1 MTKIIRKCC
10 QWTKLDIEYRRP
22 CKISNYKIKRMKI
35 YDNKKIRELLGI
47 NDKLL
52 KKYRD
57 NGLLGYSRV
66 GDKYWYSEQDIEKFL
81 SKTHIDDF

>member
-1 MTKIIRKCC
+1 M
-10 QWTKLDIEYRRP
+10 
-22 CKISNYKIKRMKI
+22 SNYKIKRMKI

-66 GDKYWYSEQDIEKFL
+66 GDKYWYSEQDLEKFL
-81 SKTHIDDF
+81 SKTHIDDFKI

>member
-1 MTKIIRKCC
+1 MLIF
-10 QWTKLDIEYRRP
+10 
-22 CKISNYKIKRMKI
+22 N
-35 YDNKKIRELLGI
+35 NKKIKDLLGI

-66 GDKYWYSEQDIEKFL
+66 GDKYWYSQQDVEKFL
-81 SKTHIDDF
+81 SKTHIADHN

>member
-1 MTKIIRKCC
+1 
-10 QWTKLDIEYRRP
+10 
-22 CKISNYKIKRMKI
+22 MKI

>member
-1 MTKIIRKCC
+1 M
-10 QWTKLDIEYRRP
+10 
-22 CKISNYKIKRMKI
+22 SNYKIKRMKI

-81 SKTHIDDF
+81 SKTHIDDFKI

>member
-1 MTKIIRKCC
+1 M
-10 QWTKLDIEYRRP
+10 
-22 CKISNYKIKRMKI
+22 SNYKIKRMKI

>member
-1 MTKIIRKCC
+1 
-10 QWTKLDIEYRRP
+10 
-22 CKISNYKIKRMKI
+22 MKI

-81 SKTHIDDF
+81 SKTHIDDFKI

>member
-1 MTKIIRKCC
+1 M
-10 QWTKLDIEYRRP
+10 
-22 CKISNYKIKRMKI
+22 SNYKIKRMKI
-35 YDNKKIRELLGI
+35 YDNKNIRELLGI

-66 GDKYWYSEQDIEKFL
+66 GDKYWYSEQDLEKFL
-81 SKTHIDDF
+81 SKTHIDDFKI